1 MFTYKINNHNE
12 FKWNKYKSNK
22 VYDTFWVPGSTRA
35 ISPANVFDMHARPLL
50 ELVCVCVCVGG
61 VDAWGSH
68 VLLHAYTKGPQHFHT
83 HPQHPSSPQ
92 AAYMH
97 PRPTQHGSA
106 CCGGGVCVCVYV
118 CVCMC
123 VCVYVCVCVCVC
135 VYLQMIIFGVK
146 KNKSMTIRII
156 FFINT

>member
-1 MFTYKINNHNE
+1 M
-12 FKWNKYKSNK
+12 
-22 VYDTFWVPGSTRA
+22 GA
-35 ISPANVFDMHARPLL
+35 G
-50 ELVCVCVCVGG
+50 VCVWVCVGG

-106 CCGGGVCVCVYV
+106 CCGGGVCVCV
-118 CVCMC
+118 
-123 VCVYVCVCVCVC
+123 CVCVCVHVC
-135 VYLQMIIFGVK
+135 VCGGETQPLVGVDLERWTGDVMASPQGPSSCFGGHWCHHTGPRSPKMAARALLAQVSGQHTPTARLGRL
-146 KNKSMTIRII
+146 NR
-156 FFINT
+156 